1 MFMGSL
7 RSSPRGSRAGD
18 DEDDEDDEALIVG
31 EQVGGVQVGVLC
43 SHTA

>member
-18 DEDDEDDEALIVG
+18 EEEDEVEEALVLG
-31 EQVGGVQVGVLC
+31 EEVGGALC
-43 SHTA
+43 ALIA

>member
-18 DEDDEDDEALIVG
+18 EEDDEDEEALKLG
-31 EQVGGVQVGVLC
+31 EQVGGELC
-43 SHTA
+43 SHIA